1 MHLQHFDSL
10 REEQLDELFEIPPGP
25 IPLDSVT
32 GELGI
37 ALGATLYVPADRRFL
52 VDDVL
57 SRRRNGVQSLVVDL
71 EDAVAP
77 AARPEAMQSVVR
89 ALTQLSRA
97 DERGAGA
104 RETALPA
111 VFVRVPDPSGI
122 GSLLSSLGPERCG
135 ALTGFVLPKFEAGR
149 RGEAYFDALAAAER
163 MTGRSFLVMPVIEAA
178 SVAHRES
185 RFAEL
190 LATRALLDS
199 HRRSVLCVR
208 IGATDLASAFGL
220 RRDGESTIYDVR
232 VVADA
237 IGDIINVFAREVP
250 WAYPVSGAVWE
261 HFHRNSRVQ
270 KPRLRESPFLD
281 HDAPHY
287 RRALLDKGL
296 DGLINEIELDKL
308 NGLTGKTVIHPSHV
322 SVVHSLCAVRHEEF
336 CDAVAV
342 AAARDRGG
350 LVHSSAGNKMNEV
363 RPHTAWAD
371 RVLLRAAAFGVLRP
385 DLGFVDLLLQ
395 LDRISR

>member
-10 REEQLDELFEIPPGP
+10 RSEQLEELFEIPPGP

-32 GELGI
+32 GEVGI

-57 SRRRNGVQSLVVDL
+57 SRRRNGVQSLVIDL

-77 AARPEAMQSVVR
+77 AARPDALLSVAR
-89 ALTQLSRA
+89 ALAEL
-97 DERGAGA
+97 AGA
-104 RETALPA
+104 NGARAGETDAPLPA
-111 VFVRVPDPSGI
+111 VFVRVPDPSTI
-122 GSLLSSLGPERCG
+122 AALLNALGPGRYG
-135 ALTGFVLPKFEAGR
+135 ALTGFVLPKFEAGSC
-149 RGEAYFDALAAAER
+149 GEAYFEALAAAER
-163 MTGRSFLVMPVIEAA
+163 ATGRSFLVMPVIEAA

-185 RFAEL
+185 RFAQLLAAREL
-190 LATRALLDS
+190 LDA
-199 HRRSVLCVR
+199 HRRAVLCVR
-208 IGATDLASAFGL
+208 IGATDIASAFGL

-261 HFHRNSRVQ
+261 HFHRASRVQ
-270 KPRLRESPFLD
+270 KPRLRESPFLH
-281 HDAPHY
+281 HDAPQY

-322 SVVHSLCAVRHEEF
+322 SVVHALSAVRHEEF

-342 AAARDRGG
+342 TAARDRGG
-350 LVHSSAGNKMNEV
+350 LVLSSARNKMNEV
-363 RPHTAWAD
+363 RPHAAWAD

-385 DLGFVDLLLQ
+385 ELGFVDLLLQ
-395 LDRISR
+395 LDRINR